1 MLSQFL
7 LRILSPRACISCKI
21 VIEIRPLSVC
31 GVTAELASMIEL
43 ARKKKAYQQ
52 ATSGSK
58 LLKLKKKSKPSVPA
72 LSDVDSLKDQ
82 LSVSKSQSLSY
93 PTNTV
98 FCAGLYW
105 EDVPLPQT
113 WEGNSCAF
121 LSCSAH
127 SDKERLLLQP
137 YA

>member
-93 PTNTV
+93 PTNM
-98 FCAGLYW
+98 
-105 EDVPLPQT
+105 
-113 WEGNSCAF
+113 
-121 LSCSAH
+121 
-127 SDKERLLLQP
+127 
-137 YA
+137 